1 MGIYGNMGIWDYGN
15 MGIWEY
21 GSSPTNRFLSIYRP
35 QKAALQIGVRILIT
49 SPQKVKV
56 KVKVGTIS

>member
-1 MGIYGNMGIWDYGN
+1 MGIYGN

-49 SPQKVKV
+49 IPQKVKV